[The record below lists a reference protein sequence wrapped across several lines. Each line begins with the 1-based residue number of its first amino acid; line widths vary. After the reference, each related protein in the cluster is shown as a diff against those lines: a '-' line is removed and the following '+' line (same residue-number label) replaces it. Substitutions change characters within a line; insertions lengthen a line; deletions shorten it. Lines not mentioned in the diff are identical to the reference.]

1 MSSILVK
8 PFINALETK
17 DKNLEQLASKGKNII
32 GYFCTYTP
40 IEIIHASGFIPIRVL
55 GDAEKI
61 ERADT
66 LTPDFICPYMRLA
79 LEKGLSGGYSYLAGL
94 IQGYTCDVTC
104 GIMNIWKENIGGK
117 IFYTMPIPYFDSPES
132 RKLFRSLI
140 MELVEKLNAIGGN
153 FTDKSLSESI
163 NIYNQI
169 RNHIL
174 RLYEMRYENRLP
186 LSGGDLFYII
196 QAGFVTP
203 PEDYL
208 KLLEALILKI
218 NEESYPANKG
228 IPVLISGS
236 VLNNSRIID
245 LIEESGGKVA
255 ADDMCTGIRHFYPPS
270 GNGNDPVDKVIDRY
284 IRRFPCPSRSRFT
297 DRLPVIINN
306 IRRSRSKGVIFIF
319 QKFCTSHLADQPIL
333 AEELKR
339 ENIPSILIELEDP
352 GIYEG
357 QLRTRLEAFFEM
369 IG

>member
-1 MSSILVK
+1 M
-8 PFINALETK
+8 
-17 DKNLEQLASKGKNII
+17 
-32 GYFCTYTP
+32 
-40 IEIIHASGFIPIRVL
+40 RVL

-94 IQGYTCDVTC
+94 VQGYTCDVTC

-169 RNHIL
+169 RDHIL

-218 NEESYPANKG
+218 NEESYPANNG

-255 ADDMCTGIRHFYPPS
+255 ADDLCTGIRHFYPPS

-319 QKFCTSHLADQPIL
+319 QKFCASHLADQPIL